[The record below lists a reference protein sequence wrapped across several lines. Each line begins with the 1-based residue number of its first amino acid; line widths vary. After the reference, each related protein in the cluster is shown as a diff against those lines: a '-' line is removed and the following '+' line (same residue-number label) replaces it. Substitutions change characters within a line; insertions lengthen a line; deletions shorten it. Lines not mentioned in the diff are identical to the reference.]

1 MYKTCLNHISYINN
15 VCCYITDKDHK
26 HYLTTI
32 YSSLSS
38 NISHTNVLSSMFSCQ
53 MPIYNQTRVEIKF
66 ESDVFLSEMIWKWID
81 LAILLDNGFYYKI
94 KCESEIETLSE

>member
-1 MYKTCLNHISYINN
+1 
-15 VCCYITDKDHK
+15 
-26 HYLTTI
+26 
-32 YSSLSS
+32 
-38 NISHTNVLSSMFSCQ
+38 